1 MVFFVSCFCPF
12 GSLDIRFVC
21 CLKTWSKKGDTFCF
35 DAPSSGFS
43 VVVVF
48 EIGGIGV
55 RKFLWLIV
63 LAIIG
68 ACMGFAVQNL
78 RHAKN
83 IKDRVQRKTLK
94 KAS

>member
-63 LAIIG
+63 LG
-68 ACMGFAVQNL
+68 
-78 RHAKN
+78 
-83 IKDRVQRKTLK
+83 RVCKLPIVLK
-94 KAS
+94 YPPPGPSNA